1 MFPFVYYRGGPAVL
15 RDLNLSFGAEGKIGI
30 AGRTGAGHYEWFA
43 CHFRQFYIKLK
54 LKVRSDFSAKLL
66 LILSNLE
73 KNEVGI
79 FPNMRSKWLY

>member
-15 RDLNLSFGAEGKIGI
+15 RDLNLSFGAEEKIGI

-54 LKVRSDFSAKLL
+54 LRSDFSAQLL
-66 LILSNLE
+66 LILCNLE
-73 KNEVGI
+73 KNDVGI
-79 FPNMRSKWLY
+79 LPNMRSKWLY